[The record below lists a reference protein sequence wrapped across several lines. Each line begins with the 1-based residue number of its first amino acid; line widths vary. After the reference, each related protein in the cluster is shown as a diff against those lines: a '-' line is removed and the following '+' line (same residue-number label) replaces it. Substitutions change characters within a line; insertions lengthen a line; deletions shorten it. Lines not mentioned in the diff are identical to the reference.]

1 MKKIKEA
8 LLNSGLTKAVLGRPV
23 TVLMLT
29 LVVIGF
35 GLFFLTK
42 LKITLRPSVNIPVLA
57 VSAGYRNVP
66 PQDMIRLI
74 GEPLEA
80 AVSSLEGVE
89 SLETNVRNGRV
100 FIIMRMR
107 DGVNIR
113 AVELKARETI
123 DRIRTQLPR
132 EATPPVIFQF
142 DPDNQPIMRL
152 SVQANKGL
160 DEIRNVSVELIEPRL
175 ERIPGVAAADTRG
188 GLNRFIY
195 VDIDPMKMALHNLM
209 PSEIES
215 AIRSNNVQIPVGN
228 LVVDRKSYSIRA
240 ESIFQSINEVENTII
255 KVSPSQIPVRVK
267 DVAVVRDDYEQINNL
282 VEINR
287 KNSVSID
294 IQKQTDANTLDVTSA
309 VVETIQILEEVLPDG
324 YRVQILSNDGDFIE
338 RSINNLTTSAQI
350 ALVIVGI
357 TLFMFLGGWRSS
369 LVVAIC
375 IPISL
380 SATFILMYYLDVTL
394 NTISITGL
402 VLALG
407 LLVDSSIVVT
417 ENILRKYKE
426 GYTLIQSALAGT
438 NEVKGALLG
447 STLTTLAVFI
457 PILNVGGI
465 VGMIARD
472 LALTICIAVSIS
484 YVTSVVLIPVFASR
498 LLNENEYKRNTI
510 VMRGVSW
517 LEGLYSKTLVWA
529 VNHKLVILIA
539 VFGVLFGTKVIY
551 DKVPFETFPRS
562 EPTAFRVNLEMPAGT
577 KLVTTAEVLRNF
589 SNALLADSSFTTVVT
604 EIGSNGQNQEANTGS
619 IEATFVSKDKR
630 SETPDELI
638 NKYRQRLQFPGAN
651 ININPRGG
659 GGGPPGFGGRGGGG
673 WGGGWGGGSSNVRVT
688 LVGPDVM
695 YLQGIADKLETVLTE
710 DTLITS
716 VEIARTSMVPELHYI
731 LDRQMLAM
739 AGSNINEVSNA
750 IKTQARGT
758 QVGQFRSEGR
768 EIPIEVRML
777 EDYRRSREDLAR
789 LEVLQIGDQRVPVSS
804 IGRFES
810 YEGLNRITR
819 RDRET
824 IMDIN
829 IGINGNATEM
839 EGKVRELIESMVVLP
854 EGYRYQF
861 AGDAQDARDAMGNLF
876 MALIVALLLIYMV
889 MAAMFENLRDP
900 FVVMFTVPLA
910 FFGSIFGLWLIGT
923 PLSTLASLGIIILIG
938 IVVNNGIV
946 LIDFI
951 KQYTKDETDPK
962 QYMSEFVRAC
972 VRRMRPIIMTM
983 LTTIMSMLPLALE
996 LGIGS
1001 EQWSP
1006 LAKSIIGGLTFSAL
1020 FTLYVIPVFY
1030 LGISKTKR
1038 AIVKAARIQ
1047 V

>member
-1 MKKIKEA
+1 MKRLKES
-8 LLNSGLTKAVLGRPV
+8 LLHSGLTKTVLHRPV

-74 GEPLEA
+74 AEPLEA
-80 AVSSLEGVE
+80 AVASLEGVE

-107 DGVNIR
+107 SDVNIR

-123 DRIRTQLPR
+123 DRIRNQLPV
-132 EATPPVIFQF
+132 EATPPTIFQF

-152 SVQANKGL
+152 SVQANRGL
-160 DEIRNVSVELIEPRL
+160 DEIRNTSIELIEPRL

-195 VDIDPMKMALHNLM
+195 VEIDPMRLSLHNML
-209 PSEIES
+209 PADIES
-215 AIRSNNVQIPVGN
+215 AIRSNNVQVPVGN

-240 ESIFQSINEVENTII
+240 ESIFQSIEEIENTII
-255 KVSPSQIPVRVK
+255 RVSDNGVPVRVK
-267 DVAVVRDDYEQINNL
+267 DVAIVRDDYEQISTL
-282 VEINR
+282 VEINQ

-294 IQKQTDANTLDVTSA
+294 IQKQSDANTLDVTTE
-309 VVETIQILEEVLPDG
+309 VVDAIAKLDEVLPEG
-324 YRVQILSNDGDFIE
+324 YTIQILSNDGDFIE
-338 RSINNLTTSAQI
+338 TSIGNLSFSAQLALLI
-350 ALVIVGI
+350 VALV
-357 TLFMFLGGWRSS
+357 LYMFLGGWRSS

-380 SATFILMYYLDVTL
+380 AATFVIMYYLNVTL

-426 GYTLIQSALAGT
+426 GMSLMEAALAGT

-457 PILNVGGI
+457 PILNVDGMI
-465 VGMIARD
+465 GMIARD

-484 YVTSVVLIPVFASR
+484 YITSVILIPVFASR
-498 LLNENEYKRNTI
+498 LLNQKEYERNTPF
-510 VMRGVSW
+510 MRFVVW
-517 LEGLYSKTLVWA
+517 LEGLYAKSLVWSI
-529 VNHKLVILIA
+529 NHKLVILGM
-539 VFGVLFGTKVIY
+539 VFLILYATVQIY
-551 DKVPFETFPRS
+551 NAVPFQTFPRS
-562 EPTAFRVNLEMPAGT
+562 EPTAFRVNLELPAGT
-577 KLVTTAEVLRNF
+577 KLVTTAEVLRDF
-589 SNALLADSSFTTVVT
+589 SRVLMADSSFKTVVT
-604 EIGSNGQNQEANTGS
+604 EIGSNGQNQESNTGS
-619 IEATFVSKDKR
+619 IEATFVSKNLLKQ
-630 SETPDELI
+630 TPDELMM
-638 NKYRQRLQFPGAN
+638 KYRQRLQFPGAN
-651 ININPRGG
+651 INISPRGG
-659 GGGPPGFGGRGGGG
+659 GGGPPGFGGRGFGG
-673 WGGGWGGGSSNVRVT
+673 WGGGGNNVRVS
-688 LVGPDVM
+688 LIGSDVM
-695 YLQGIADKLETVLTE
+695 YMQGIADKLESILTL

-716 VEIARTSMVPELHYI
+716 VEISRTSMVPELHYI

-739 AGSNINEVSNA
+739 AGSSINQVANA
-750 IKTQARGT
+750 IKSQARGT
-758 QVGQFRSEGR
+758 QVGQYRVGGR

-777 EDYRRSREDLAR
+777 EEYRSSRMDLAR
-789 LEVLQIGDQRVPVSS
+789 LEVLEVNDQRVPVSS

-810 YEGLNRITR
+810 YEGLSRIQR

-824 IMDIN
+824 VMDIN
-829 IGINGNATEM
+829 IGVIGNPQEL
-839 EGKVRELIESMVVLP
+839 ESKVRQLIEEQVVLP
-854 EGYRYQF
+854 DGYRYEF
-861 AGDAQDARDAMGNLF
+861 AGDGQDARDANSSLLL
-876 MALIVALLLIYMV
+876 ALAVALLLIYMV
-889 MAAMFENLRDP
+889 MAGMFENLRDP

-910 FFGSIFGLWLIGT
+910 FFGSVFFLWMIDT
-923 PLSTLASLGIIILIG
+923 PLSILGSLGIIILIG

-951 KQYTKDETDPK
+951 KQYTKNEDDP
-962 QYMSEFVRAC
+962 QEYMSEFVRAC

-983 LTTIMSMLPLALE
+983 FTTIMSMLPLALE
-996 LGIGS
+996 LGEGA

-1006 LAKSIIGGLTFSAL
+1006 LAKSIIGGLSFSAL
-1020 FTLYVIPVFY
+1020 FTLFVIPVFY

-1038 AIVKAARIQ
+1038 GIVKAAYAK
-1047 V
+1047 

>member
-1 MKKIKEA
+1 MKRIKET
-8 LLNSGLTKAVLGRPV
+8 LLRPGLTKTVLQRPV

-35 GLFFLTK
+35 GLFFLSK
-42 LKITLRPSVNIPVLA
+42 LKVTLRPSVNIPVLA

-107 DGVNIR
+107 SDVNIR
-113 AVELKARETI
+113 AVELKAREVI
-123 DRIRTQLPR
+123 DRIRPQLPR

-142 DPDNQPIMRL
+142 DPDNQPIMRI
-152 SVQANKGL
+152 SVQANRGL
-160 DEIRNVSVELIEPRL
+160 DEIRNTSVELIEPRL

-188 GLNRFIY
+188 GLNRFVY
-195 VDIDPMKMALHNLM
+195 VEVNPMDLALHNLL
-209 PSEIES
+209 PADIEG
-215 AIRSNNVQIPVGN
+215 AIRANNVQVPVGN
-228 LVVDRKSYSIRA
+228 LVVDRRSYSIRA
-240 ESIFQSINEVENTII
+240 ESIYQSIEEIENTI
-255 KVSPSQIPVRVK
+255 VTVASNGIPIRLS
-267 DVAVVRDDYEQINNL
+267 DVAVVRDDYEQISNL
-282 VEINR
+282 VEINK
-287 KNSVSID
+287 KNSVTVEV
-294 IQKQTDANTLDVTSA
+294 QKQSDANTLDVTTA
-309 VVETIQILEEVLPDG
+309 VVEAITGLEEVLPEG
-324 YRVQILSNDGDFIE
+324 YVIQVLSNDGDFIE
-338 RSINNLTTSAQI
+338 TSINNLSFSAQL
-350 ALVIVGI
+350 ALLIVAI

-380 SATFILMYYLDVTL
+380 AATFVLMYYLDVTL

-417 ENILRKYKE
+417 ENILRKFKE
-426 GYTLIQSALAGT
+426 GMTLMEASLAGT

-457 PILNVGGI
+457 PILNVEGMI
-465 VGMIARD
+465 GMIARD

-484 YVTSVVLIPVFASR
+484 FITSVVLIPVFASR
-498 LLNENEYKRNTI
+498 LLNESEYNKSTFITRFIT
-510 VMRGVSW
+510 W
-517 LEGLYSKTLVWA
+517 LEGVYSKSLVWS
-529 VNHKLVILIA
+529 VNHKKVILGM
-539 VFGVLFGTKVIY
+539 VFVVLYGTYYLYNI
-551 DKVPFETFPRS
+551 VPFETFPRS
-562 EPTAFRVNLEMPAGT
+562 EPNAFQVNLEMPAGT
-577 KLVTTAEVLRNF
+577 KLVSTAEVLRDFTNI
-589 SNALLADSSFTTVVT
+589 LMMDSSFTTVVT
-604 EIGSNGQNQEANTGS
+604 EIGQNGQNTETNTGRV
-619 IEATFVSKDKR
+619 EATFKPRGELK
-630 SETPDELI
+630 ETPDQI
-638 NKYRQRLQFPGAN
+638 MMRFRQRLQYPGAN
-651 ININPRGG
+651 VNINPRGG
-659 GGGPPGFGGRGGGG
+659 GGGLPGFGGRGFGGG
-673 WGGGWGGGSSNVRVT
+673 WGGGGSNIRVT
-688 LVGPDVM
+688 LIGPDVM
-695 YLQGIADKLETVLTE
+695 FLQGIADKL
-710 DTLITS
+710 DTILSQDTMITS

-731 LDRQMLAM
+731 LDRQQLAM
-739 AGSNINEVSNA
+739 AGSSITQVANA
-750 IKTQARGT
+750 IKSQARGT
-758 QVGQFRSEGR
+758 QVGQFRTDGR

-777 EDYRRSREDLAR
+777 EEYRSSREDLAR
-789 LEVLQIGDQRVPVSS
+789 MEVLQVGELRVPVTS

-810 YEGLNRITR
+810 YEGLSRINR

-824 IMDIN
+824 VMDVN
-829 IGINGNATEM
+829 IGVLGNAQEL
-839 EGKVRELIESMVVLP
+839 EAKVRKLIEDEVVLP
-854 EGYRYQF
+854 EGYRYAF
-861 AGDAQDARDAMGNLF
+861 AGDAQDARDANQNLLL
-876 MALIVALLLIYMV
+876 ALAVALLLIYMV

-910 FFGSIFGLWLIGT
+910 FFGSVFGLWLIGT
-923 PLSTLASLGIIILIG
+923 PLSILGSLGIIILIG

-951 KQYTKDETDPK
+951 KQYTRGEEDPEM
-962 QYMSEFVRAC
+962 YMSEFVRAC
-972 VRRMRPIIMTM
+972 VRRMRPIILTM

-996 LGIGS
+996 LGTGA

-1020 FTLYVIPVFY
+1020 FTLFVIPVFY

-1038 AIVKAARIQ
+1038 DIVNAAYAKK
-1047 V
+1047 